1 MMVFIGIGLIMLL
14 AVIIVAL
21 VYRNKAAAEQHHAAM
36 QQQRAEATERINTQR
51 QQRDTALALLQ
62 ESFKEESVY
71 ATDPT
76 HLALRCDFD
85 NAWSGA
91 TGLHIAGIGAD
102 HAASAAVAD
111 STGAAADHVSR
122 TDLSE

>member
-1 MMVFIGIGLIMLL
+1 MMVLIGIGLIMVL

-36 QQQRAEATERINTQR
+36 QQQRAEAAEIINTQR

-62 ESFKEESVY
+62 ESFSEENVY

-76 HLALRCDFD
+76 HLAARTDLA
-85 NAWSGA
+85 NAWSDA
-91 TGLHIAGIGAD
+91 SGLRGNISTAVHSSG
-102 HAASAAVAD
+102 AAVTD
-111 STGAAADHVSR
+111 STGIAVDHVSR